1 MEKGGCGMGIGG
13 HLALMLRARG
23 MRPGTLARKAGVS
36 KNTVYSILK
45 RDNDKAD
52 VAILQRLAQVLGV
65 PVSAFYGEQQA
76 AQLPDHPA
84 VMRIQAQRV
93 PLLGSIACGEP
104 ILADGRAEE
113 FSGYTLVGTQI
124 PCDFAL
130 RCEGDSMVDARIYD
144 GDIVFIH
151 RQDYVDD
158 GTIAAVLIDDDAT
171 LKRVYHLADGRIE
184 LRAANARYAP
194 IIFGGEN
201 ETRTL
206 RILGK
211 AIAFQSN
218 VF

>member
-1 MEKGGCGMGIGG
+1 MGIGSR
-13 HLALMLRARG
+13 LKALLREKNK
-23 MRPGTLARKAGVS
+23 RPGTLAREAQVS
-36 KNTVYSILK
+36 KNTVYSIIK

-52 VAILQRLAQVLGV
+52 PEILSRLSRALGV
-65 PVSAFYGEQQA
+65 PLSAFYGEEGA
-76 AQLPDHPA
+76 PLPDHPA
-84 VMRIQAQRV
+84 ILPIATQRV

-104 ILADGRAEE
+104 IYAGQD
-113 FSGYTLVGTQI
+113 FCGYTAVGTQAA
-124 PCDFAL
+124 CDFAL

-151 RQDYVDD
+151 KQDYVDD

-194 IIFGGEN
+194 IIIGGEN
-201 ETRTL
+201 ETRSL

-218 VF
+218 VV

>member
-1 MEKGGCGMGIGG
+1 MGIGS
-13 HLALMLRARG
+13 HLNALLRERG
-23 MRPGTLARKAGVS
+23 IRPGTLAREAGVS

-52 VAILQRLAQVLGV
+52 MAILGKLAQVLGV
-65 PVSAFYGEQQA
+65 PVAALYGEDKPA
-76 AQLPDHPA
+76 ALPDHPA
-84 VMRIQAQRV
+84 ILPIMPQRV

-104 ILADGRAEE
+104 IPADGTDAD
-113 FSGYTLVGTQI
+113 FTGYTLVGAQI

-151 RQDYVDD
+151 KQDYVDD

-194 IIFGGEN
+194 IIIGGEN
-201 ETRTL
+201 ETRNL

-218 VF
+218 VI

>member
-1 MEKGGCGMGIGG
+1 MGIGT
-13 HLALMLRARG
+13 HLAKLLEERG
-23 MRPGTLARKAGVS
+23 MRPGTLAREAGVS

-45 RDNDKAD
+45 RNNAKAD
-52 VAILQRLAQVLGV
+52 TQILGKLARALGV
-65 PVSAFYGEQQA
+65 PVSAFYGQEGP
-76 AQLPDHPA
+76 LPVHPA
-84 VMRIQAQRV
+84 ILPVQVQRV

-104 ILADGRAEE
+104 IPASSADAD

-130 RCEGDSMVDARIYD
+130 RCEGDSMIDARIYD

-151 RQDYVDD
+151 KQDYVDD

-171 LKRVYHLADGRIE
+171 LKRVYHLADGRVE

-194 IIFGGEN
+194 IIIGGEN
-201 ETRTL
+201 ETRNL

-218 VF
+218 VV